1 MLFIL
6 YIIYIILLQMIF
18 YLVPHF
24 AVLGDSRMAKYRHQ
38 VYVSNIEIILLCQ
51 SLCARQQKQDPPI
64 RLVQIIFDSL
74 GKYNDLYTR
83 PISVSLLF
91 RTSRKEYHSEYHSQ
105 AGSTTVHKKFRMIC
119 FFCLKTS

>member
-1 MLFIL
+1 
-6 YIIYIILLQMIF
+6 MIF

-24 AVLGDSRMAKYRHQ
+24 AVLGDSKEAKYRHQ

-74 GKYNDLYTR
+74 GKYNDLYQGGR
-83 PISVSLLF
+83 SC
-91 RTSRKEYHSEYHSQ
+91 
-105 AGSTTVHKKFRMIC
+105 AGARGAPAEKFG
-119 FFCLKTS
+119 LG